1 MNTLKERNQKA
12 QAKVSTLDVA
22 RLFDTGNYA
31 LVAQQGDREDW
42 RTYAALGLV
51 GKAGE
56 ALAGL
61 AKFAGPLPEF
71 YSAVAHWIDGNDAAA
86 VAGLDKIP
94 LPHAQ
99 RLLALLKKPQ
109 INVLAQWP
117 WNRSSCSDL
126 LSGAASDPR
135 FRVSN
140 IGFDPADLPNEPYA
154 DIHRY
159 YDPNSP
165 PDFYSSFMI
174 EWQLMPPN
182 LQELPCPIFG
192 QTGDY
197 DLHIQ
202 AVLPWLKLFDEVLV
216 TDTTEWEDVCR
227 LVDSPVSTF
236 PKSFGLPQGLPPIP
250 RKPRKLDVFLSGTL
264 LHAYHPDKARL
275 LLQVLQAQGLNL
287 RLYNGFL
294 DARAYFKVLGNAKV
308 SIAYVRH
315 AHAMPTRGM
324 EALAMGCALMV
335 QEGSVLTLF
344 AGETEGV
351 HTYSLEANTLGD
363 EIVRVLADWP
373 EQQRRALRGAEVLR
387 REFDLSRVSSQYL
400 RFLTY
405 LAARPRS
412 ERKHR
417 DAKTLRQK
425 RCILEKGWLPSW
437 DFKHSRLLKHLGDS
451 NYERF
456 RADLRSESAC
466 SHAFIDAA
474 REAVLA
480 NYHRASHRL
489 IPVSRWL
496 DAIVEIYQEGMA
508 RFPRSLVLRFN
519 AARTM
524 LHFGGT
530 ARVSEGLQL
539 IDDILAQPEQHWEID
554 VLEDVFPWDFFS
566 QFFNYRTYFDMLNRQ
581 LMTGE
586 PVEALLRDLILASLH
601 YYRGRHRPFAG
612 LHTSGLDDLR
622 QATRLDPEFPYYAL
636 HCAEQLAARNHP
648 GDIVQ
653 ALRLLL
659 DLGDSSILFREAA
672 ALAEEILQTPP
683 GVCLRIDAARRTQ
696 KGHAAAELLD
706 HVAGLA
712 RVRDRFQ
719 QVAEFQ
725 EDVSSPLVNPA
736 CPDEEVLLASQ
747 IQLLK
752 NQILAMESSKFW
764 KARQLWTFVKRRL
777 KSLAGKA

>member
-1 MNTLKERNQKA
+1 MERNGPPA
-12 QAKVSTLDVA
+12 LRRTTLDFA
-22 RLFDTGNYA
+22 RLFEAGNYA

-56 ALAGL
+56 ALTGL

-71 YSAVAHWIDGNDAAA
+71 YVAVAHWIDGNDAAA
-86 VAGLDKIP
+86 LAGLERSP

-99 RLLALLKKPQ
+99 RLLALLKKPH
-109 INVLAQWP
+109 IEVLAQWP
-117 WNRSSCSDL
+117 WNRNSCSDL
-126 LSGAASDPR
+126 LSGAARDPR

-140 IGFDPADLPNEPYA
+140 IGFEADDLPNEPYA

-165 PDFYSSFMI
+165 PDFYTSFMI

-202 AVLPWLKLFDEVLV
+202 AVLPWLKLFDEVVV
-216 TDTTEWEDVCR
+216 TDTTEWQDVCR

-236 PKSFGLPQGLPPIP
+236 PKSFGLPKGLPPLP
-250 RKPRKLDVFLSGTL
+250 HRPRKLDVFLSGTL
-264 LHAYHPDKARL
+264 LHPYHPDKARL

-294 DARAYFKVLGNAKV
+294 DAKAYFKVLGNAKV
-308 SIAYVRH
+308 SVAYVRH

-335 QEGSVLTLF
+335 QEGSVLTLYTG
-344 AGETEGV
+344 ASEGV
-351 HTYSLEANTLGD
+351 HTYSLETGTLGTQ
-363 EIVRVLADWP
+363 ITRVLADWP
-373 EQQRRALRGAEVLR
+373 EQQKRALRGAAILR
-387 REFDLSRVSSQYL
+387 HEFDLERVGSQYL
-400 RFLTY
+400 RYLTF
-405 LAARPRS
+405 LAARPRG
-412 ERKHR
+412 ERRRH
-417 DAKTLRQK
+417 DAALLRQK

-437 DFKHSRLLKHLGDS
+437 DFKHSRLLKHLGAS

-456 RADLRSESAC
+456 RADLHAESAT

-474 REAVLA
+474 REALLA
-480 NYHRASHRL
+480 NYHRANDRL

-496 DAIVEIYQEGMA
+496 DAILEIYQEGMT

-519 AARTM
+519 SARAL

-530 ARVSEGLQL
+530 SRVSDGLRL
-539 IDDILAQPEQHWEID
+539 IDETLAQPEEHWIID
-554 VLEDVFPWDFFS
+554 VLEDVFPWDFFP
-566 QFFNYRTYFDMLNRQ
+566 QYFNYRTYFDLLNRQ
-581 LMTGE
+581 LMSGE
-586 PVEALLRDLILASLH
+586 RVDALLRDLIRASLH

-612 LHTSGLDDLR
+612 LHTSGLDDFR

-636 HCAEQLAARNHP
+636 HYAEQLAARNGP
-648 GDIVQ
+648 GDLVP

-659 DLGDSSILFREAA
+659 DLGESSILFREAA
-672 ALAEEILQTPP
+672 GLAEEVLQTPP
-683 GVCLRIDAARRTQ
+683 GVCLRIDAGRRTE
-696 KGHAAAELLD
+696 KGHGVAELLD
-706 HVAGLA
+706 KLTRLA
-712 RVRDRFQ
+712 LVRDRFQ

-725 EDVSSPLVNPA
+725 EDVSSPLVNPS
-736 CPDEEVLLASQ
+736 CPDEEALLASQ

-777 KSLAGKA
+777 KALAGKA